1 MRPLGQQQA
10 RDIPQGVAPTPH
22 DEGYTEMPIPRPTPS
37 HSRRSDPDMN
47 LRSRIS
53 SNSDMGYEE
62 IERSE
67 AENAGVRPGLTEH
80 RSGSW
85 FGWGAQTPKSKAE

>member
-1 MRPLGQQQA
+1 MGQQQS
-10 RDIPQGVAPTPH
+10 RGVPQGAALTPQ
-22 DEGYTEMPIPRPTPS
+22 DEGYTEMPIPQPTPS
-37 HSRRSDPDMN
+37 RSRPSDPDMN

-53 SNSDMGYEE
+53 SHSDMGYEE

-67 AENAGVRPGLTEH
+67 ADNAAARPGLTEH